1 MNNFWNDILT
11 MFNAK
16 DLNTI
21 TDDFIFGM
29 ISNTAYVGGLLS
41 MNDFS
46 LDDGMYE
53 VTLIRTP
60 GNPIELQKVFSSL
73 LNISQDIDTDHVMY
87 FKTSD
92 IKIECEL

>member
-1 MNNFWNDILT
+1 
-11 MFNAK
+11 
-16 DLNTI
+16 
-21 TDDFIFGM
+21 
-29 ISNTAYVGGLLS
+29 

-92 IKIECEL
+92 IKIECESEIMWTIDGESGGDQRNVHIHNNHRAISFLTTKETEYEEE